1 MTPPQSPPIY
11 YTSEEIKIYSK
22 KNKKYPIDRDIGKV
36 YNLHL
41 KSGEPFGREYNI
53 MRFIK
58 GDIIMHAY
66 NIKLNCYNF
75 YKKVAFDMKRAE
87 KRIRR
92 RRKHNIKKI
101 LDIIFFNDIS
111 YDIIQYI

>member
-1 MTPPQSPPIY
+1 MGSKQSKAPVEDYRIIYRHIPKSPSTPAFNILYCASFFK
-11 YTSEEIKIYSK
+11 KI
-22 KNKKYPIDRDIGKV
+22 V
-36 YNLHL
+36 
-41 KSGEPFGREYNI
+41 
-53 MRFIK
+53 
-58 GDIIMHAY
+58 
-66 NIKLNCYNF
+66 LNCDVF

-87 KRIRR
+87 KNIRR